1 MISLVCI
8 FTGIAMLCIIA
19 YLVNLEDNKPDAK
32 WLLIGALVCIMGS
45 FLATLGYVDSL
56 KTRALQFYEYGI
68 NNGIHEYLKGN
79 VDTTT
84 TYSLA
89 PQCQSEYLP

>member
-1 MISLVCI
+1 MLSLICI
-8 FTGIAMLCIIA
+8 FTGVAILCTIV

-32 WLLIGALVCIMGS
+32 WLLIGALVCIMAT
-45 FLATLGYVDSL
+45 FLATMGYIDSL

-84 TYSLA
+84 TYSLT